1 MSTRSKLEIK
11 FKNRDMLF
19 DFLFTLFYLFKQV
32 DELTTRKY
40 GASTNSQSEPQIRSL
55 FIVLF
60 CLEPDKSVYVEA
72 S

>member
-1 MSTRSKLEIK
+1 
-11 FKNRDMLF
+11 MLF
-19 DFLFTLFYLFKQV
+19 DFLFTLFYMFKQV